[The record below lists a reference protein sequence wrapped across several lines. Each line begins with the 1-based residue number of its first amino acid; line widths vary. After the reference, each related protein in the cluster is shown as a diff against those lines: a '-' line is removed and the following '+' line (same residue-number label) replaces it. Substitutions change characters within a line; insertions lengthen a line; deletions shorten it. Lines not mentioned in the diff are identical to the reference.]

1 MIINLPKLGPVQFRD
16 DLTPEQF
23 QAQLEQL
30 QQKYDFRLPKPEV
43 GIGTLLKRGFMRG
56 LGETAIAGGDL
67 LPAMIGSALNY
78 EDYAKRQMEE
88 AAASRAELESK
99 YPTQFKS
106 YTEVSSPFEALQFGA
121 ETLGELGPT
130 ALTAMVPGLGAG
142 AVGSRMAGQAAMR
155 SAMAAGPLSRAGMAA
170 AETAAKQAAETA
182 GRRAM
187 YGGVYFGSF
196 AQNAPEVFENIYRE
210 TDKFEPGL
218 AALTGGIS
226 AVLDSI
232 VPGGVLDKLGSY
244 GKLKVIQEMA
254 KDSGAA
260 PKIWKAIGK
269 EATKAAATEGLT
281 ETAQEAISATAEEI
295 AGSAKGVLDPENI
308 QRYKES
314 FVKGAIGGVGF
325 GAVSGVSRGLTERKE
340 FRDTKEAE
348 AALQAQMEAERLAG
362 TLTPEKKAEYDIA
375 IENARKQREAELAAT
390 FEGLPDFNQRQV
402 ELQALQA
409 RMDEARPGS
418 AAYTELQE
426 KIEKAQAE
434 LEKARAKLAEED
446 AKKAEGSAFAKAE
459 PTPGTG
465 GMFKPGLE
473 QRRAEQQEGLRQF
486 AFGAVPSAAPGDP
499 VTVDT
504 LQTLKVS
511 DRSKVGQRLL
521 GVDLATPE
529 GRRTFIQTLEDP
541 SYTGNIDPL
550 AYDDIISTFDPTE
563 VDAARAEMQVEPLS
577 PTKQKQ
583 QQQTR
588 AFAFGDQNVAGT
600 VEQTGRAGTGVPS
613 EPAAGTATGTTEQ
626 VEPSGVVSTGATTE
640 QPAGRAGTEPTT
652 VTTETQDAAAPTA
665 TTTPATTTT
674 PAATVTPETSETTAA
689 RGVTSRPQLPAD
701 VDAVGT
707 KLLQRGAK
715 LDAQAKDAKAYFGKV
730 SPELALDSIAN
741 DLVYQPTAYRQAF
754 KKLPSVSKPG
764 TVAATPEP
772 TFGTQAEADFFRGQG
787 GVHAKNAEA
796 WARANLSPD
805 AISYLD
811 QQIATYKKEKQRID
825 AFNKRQKKRE
835 QIRDDTKRQV
845 AAEAAVAREEGE
857 YAPTIEDL
865 EDATSTKT
873 LAGKRKA
880 SLQRLARELSR
891 QDLYDDV
898 NDISDTD
905 LGNLLADEDVA
916 LLHTRAHPAVL
927 NQLENNSLVGALS
940 RLANSASSEIAQ
952 RIAARLAQVIGQV
965 NLVYGAPRSMYDPN
979 TNTVYLREGA
989 TEYEILHEATHAA
1002 LSHVL
1007 ANPSHPVTREI
1018 MAIFNQ
1024 LKSGVEGAYGAQDI
1038 QEFTAEAWS
1047 NADFRSRLQQFKPD
1061 GQKLTG
1067 WERLMNAVRR
1077 LLGFAPSTETAYDKL
1092 DRLMN
1097 EIISPPPQTRKGDT
1111 LYAQSLGVPNF
1122 AMKVMQSLDSG
1133 LSRVPHLTPD
1143 RRNSVWAALEQMTM
1157 PMRSLF
1163 YKSLNLSAMGEVG
1176 TKYFGDKATQFSNL
1190 VNEMSGYQEKLLEG
1204 MQPLHQR
1211 LTDHRN
1217 AEPERHAALH
1227 KLINDATIPDIRPY
1241 PEAEERYRGT
1251 GKHAEYIALRN
1262 RFIKL
1267 TRTEQQLYRDYFDTF
1282 KALDREFEK
1291 SLKGNLEGAVEDKQR
1306 ALSAYDKIMQ
1316 ELAALRIDHYAP
1328 LYREGQ
1334 FWLAY
1339 DMGGKPVK
1347 RMFATQVE
1355 REAARQEVERQGAT
1369 NLEEYSRV
1377 EQIDYKNVPD
1387 GTMLSS
1393 IMKIMKDAGA
1403 GEDDINR
1410 LIQLV
1415 VQALPET
1422 SILKSRQR
1430 RTGVAGYMD
1439 DNAAHVFDRVTS
1451 NSARQIS
1458 RMRYGQQIKQVLA
1471 KMRED
1476 QAKLR
1481 GDASA
1486 DAKTMLDDFNGR
1498 YMFVMDPQ
1506 ISNYAQWASS
1516 GAFYFNLAGNVS
1528 SALVNL
1534 LQTPLVVLPQLGGK
1548 YGFKDSIDA
1557 LNNARRLYTGSSFSR
1572 QVQEL
1577 GGRVTSQRAMYSIEN
1592 LVTNGKAPQYKELIE
1607 ALKGH
1612 GLLQTSTARDA
1623 LNSEN
1628 QNDSAFGPANKLQRV
1643 TTLVGTFMFHHAER
1657 FNREVTAV
1665 AAYDLEMQRL
1675 KSKGIRGEAAQQ
1687 QAIREAI
1694 RMVEYSHGAGSTLA
1708 GPSLGQSDIGKILM
1722 VFKRFAFSMYYMLF
1736 DTMRRSLPVEGA
1748 TGEQLDA
1755 IRAARRQLAGI
1766 YGMAAL
1772 FAGAKGLPMYWV
1784 AEMAYNAFQDDDEED
1799 FDTVMRRFLGDFLFK
1814 GPVNYLTNLSIAD
1827 RVGWSDL
1834 IWRENKGDRAE
1845 MSAITQTLEGLLGAP
1860 YSILLNFEK
1869 GFDQIADGHF
1879 TRGIETMLPAAIK
1892 NILKGGRYALEGA
1905 NTLRGDAVMGDIN
1918 GYNSA
1923 MQILGFAPAD
1933 LMTQYE
1939 ENAQIKSREKAITGQ
1954 EKRLLKQYY
1963 TALREGDADRLMDVQ
1978 EKLFELG
1985 NKYPE
1990 LGISGETIN
1999 KSVTTRD
2006 AISAK
2011 MFHGVQLNDKLR
2023 ARLEGAASTAF
2034 D

>member
-1 MIINLPKLGPVQFRD
+1 
-16 DLTPEQF
+16 
-23 QAQLEQL
+23 
-30 QQKYDFRLPKPEV
+30 
-43 GIGTLLKRGFMRG
+43 
-56 LGETAIAGGDL
+56 
-67 LPAMIGSALNY
+67 
-78 EDYAKRQMEE
+78 
-88 AAASRAELESK
+88 
-99 YPTQFKS
+99 
-106 YTEVSSPFEALQFGA
+106 
-121 ETLGELGPT
+121 
-130 ALTAMVPGLGAG
+130 
-142 AVGSRMAGQAAMR
+142 
-155 SAMAAGPLSRAGMAA
+155 
-170 AETAAKQAAETA
+170 
-182 GRRAM
+182 
-187 YGGVYFGSF
+187 
-196 AQNAPEVFENIYRE
+196 
-210 TDKFEPGL
+210 
-218 AALTGGIS
+218 
-226 AVLDSI
+226 
-232 VPGGVLDKLGSY
+232 
-244 GKLKVIQEMA
+244 
-254 KDSGAA
+254 
-260 PKIWKAIGK
+260 
-269 EATKAAATEGLT
+269 
-281 ETAQEAISATAEEI
+281 
-295 AGSAKGVLDPENI
+295 
-308 QRYKES
+308 
-314 FVKGAIGGVGF
+314 
-325 GAVSGVSRGLTERKE
+325 
-340 FRDTKEAE
+340 
-348 AALQAQMEAERLAG
+348 
-362 TLTPEKKAEYDIA
+362 
-375 IENARKQREAELAAT
+375 
-390 FEGLPDFNQRQV
+390 
-402 ELQALQA
+402 
-409 RMDEARPGS
+409 
-418 AAYTELQE
+418 
-426 KIEKAQAE
+426 
-434 LEKARAKLAEED
+434 
-446 AKKAEGSAFAKAE
+446 
-459 PTPGTG
+459 
-465 GMFKPGLE
+465 
-473 QRRAEQQEGLRQF
+473 
-486 AFGAVPSAAPGDP
+486 
-499 VTVDT
+499 
-504 LQTLKVS
+504 
-511 DRSKVGQRLL
+511 
-521 GVDLATPE
+521 
-529 GRRTFIQTLEDP
+529 
-541 SYTGNIDPL
+541 
-550 AYDDIISTFDPTE
+550 
-563 VDAARAEMQVEPLS
+563 
-577 PTKQKQ
+577 
-583 QQQTR
+583 
-588 AFAFGDQNVAGT
+588 
-600 VEQTGRAGTGVPS
+600 
-613 EPAAGTATGTTEQ
+613 
-626 VEPSGVVSTGATTE
+626 
-640 QPAGRAGTEPTT
+640 
-652 VTTETQDAAAPTA
+652 
-665 TTTPATTTT
+665 
-674 PAATVTPETSETTAA
+674 
-689 RGVTSRPQLPAD
+689 
-701 VDAVGT
+701 
-707 KLLQRGAK
+707 LLQRGAK

-898 NDISDTD
+898 NDVSDTD

-1133 LSRVPHLTPD
+1133 LSRVPHLTPN

-1190 VNEMSGYQEKLLEG
+1190 VNEMSGYQEKLLES
-1204 MQPLHQR
+1204 MQPMHQR

-1217 AEPERHAALH
+1217 EEPERHAALH

-1241 PEAEERYRGT
+1241 PEAEGRYRGT

-1471 KMRED
+1471 QMRED

-1486 DAKTMLDDFNGR
+1486 DAKTMLDDLNGR